1 MALMITDECNGCS
14 ACEPECPNTA
24 IAEVDGMFVIDPDK
38 CTECV
43 GHFDESQCTLVC
55 PIACIVADPK
65 RQESRSELSDKFQ
78 RLSEQPG

>member
-14 ACEPECPNTA
+14 ACEPECPNSA
-24 IAEVDGMFVIDPDK
+24 IAEIDGVFAIDPDK

-65 RQESRSELSDKFQ
+65 HRESRAELSEKFQ
-78 RLSEQPG
+78 RLSE

>member
-1 MALMITDECNGCS
+1 MALMITDDCNGCS

-24 IAEVDGMFVIDPDK
+24 ISEADGMFVIDADR

-55 PIACIVADPK
+55 PIDCIVPDPK
-65 RQESRSELSDKFQ
+65 HRESRSELSEKFQ
-78 RLSEQPG
+78 RLS